1 MRAFHGVVEQAGA
14 GGALSM
20 DMTATVD
27 IVIVNW
33 NSGALLRQCLASIPS
48 ALQDGAISAR
58 VVVVDNAS
66 QDGSCDDLTLPG
78 HVLAVVRNSFN
89 AGFAAACNQGARQT
103 RGEYILFLNPD
114 TRLLPGSLAI
124 PLQFMQQAEN
134 ARIGICGVQ
143 LFDGQGRLA
152 RSCARFPS
160 LGNIL
165 AKMLGLS
172 FIFPRAGMTMR
183 EWDHLE
189 SRQVDQVMGAYFLV
203 RRSVFEAL
211 GGFDQ
216 RFLVYF
222 EDVDFALRA
231 RRAGWFSHYL
241 ASVGIHHAGG
251 GTTSNVKARRLF
263 YFLRSRILYAGKHFS
278 LPGAVA
284 HLLLTLM
291 LEPLARLLFALGRGR
306 LADAGDVFKA
316 AFLLWRDLPGMAAGL
331 RRGVR

>member
-1 MRAFHGVVEQAGA
+1 MRSFHGVVEQAGT
-14 GGALSM
+14 GSALRM
-20 DMTATVD
+20 DMIATVD

-33 NSGALLRQCLASIPS
+33 NSGSLLRQCLASITS
-48 ALQDGAISAR
+48 ALEDGAIAAR

-66 QDGSCDDLTLPG
+66 RDGSCDDLSLPG
-78 HVLAVVRNSFN
+78 HALEVIRNLSN

-103 RGEYILFLNPD
+103 VGEYVLFLNPD
-114 TRLLPGSLAI
+114 TRLLPGALAI

-143 LFDGQGRLA
+143 LFDDQGRLA

-165 AKMLGLS
+165 AKMLGLTG
-172 FIFPRAGMTMR
+172 IFPRAGMTMR

-189 SRQVDQVMGAYFLV
+189 SRRVDQVMGAYFLV

-231 RRAGWFSHYL
+231 RQAGWGSHYL
-241 ASVGIHHAGG
+241 VSARIYHTGG
-251 GTTSNVKARRLF
+251 GTTRNIKARRLF

-278 LPGAVA
+278 LPGAVTHMA
-284 HLLLTLM
+284 LTLV
-291 LEPLARLLFALGRGR
+291 LEPLARLVFALGRGR
-306 LADAGDVFKA
+306 LADAGDVFQA
-316 AFLLWRDLPGMAAGL
+316 TFLLWRDLPGMVAGL

>member
-1 MRAFHGVVEQAGA
+1 MEQAGP
-14 GGALSM
+14 GRALTM
-20 DMTATVD
+20 HMAAAVD

-33 NSGALLRQCLASIPS
+33 NSGTLLRQCLASIPG
-48 ALQDGAISAR
+48 ALDDGTITAH

-66 QDGSCDDLTLPG
+66 QDGSCDNLSETGYTLE
-78 HVLAVVRNSFN
+78 VVRNLHN

-103 RGEYILFLNPD
+103 AGEYILFLNPD
-114 TRLLPGSLAI
+114 TRLLPGSLSI

-134 ARIGICGVQ
+134 DRIGICGVQ
-143 LFDGQGRLA
+143 LLDNQGRLA

-172 FIFPRAGMTMR
+172 RIFPRAGMTMR

-189 SRQVDQVMGAYFLV
+189 NRRVDQVMGAYFLV

-211 GGFDQ
+211 GGFDE

-231 RRAGWFSHYL
+231 SQAGWSSYYL
-241 ASVGIHHAGG
+241 ANASIHHLGG
-251 GTTSNVKARRLF
+251 GATRNIKGRRLF
-263 YFLRSRILYAGKHFS
+263 YFLRSRIVYAGKHFS
-278 LPGAVA
+278 PPAAVA
-284 HLLLTLM
+284 HMALTLT
-291 LEPLARLLFALGRGR
+291 LELLARLLFALGRGKM
-306 LADAGDVFKA
+306 ADAGDVAQA
-316 AFLLWRDLPGMAAGL
+316 AFLLWRDFPGMAAGL
-331 RRGVR
+331 WRGVR

>member
-1 MRAFHGVVEQAGA
+1 MAMSPA
-14 GGALSM
+14 
-20 DMTATVD
+20 VD

-33 NSGALLRQCLASIPS
+33 NSGTLLRQCLASIPG
-48 ALQDGAISAR
+48 ALDDGAARTR

-66 QDGSCDDLTLPG
+66 RDGSCDDLSLPG
-78 HVLAVVRNSFN
+78 HALEVVRNSYN
-89 AGFAAACNQGARQT
+89 AGFAAACNQGARLT
-103 RGEYILFLNPD
+103 AGEYVLFLNPD
-114 TRLLPGSLAI
+114 TRLLPNSLAI

-143 LFDGQGRLA
+143 LFDDQGRLA

-165 AKMLGLS
+165 AKMLGLT
-172 FIFPRAGMTMR
+172 FLFPHAGMTMR
-183 EWDHLE
+183 EWDHRE
-189 SRQVDQVMGAYFLV
+189 SRRVDQVMGAFFLV

-211 GGFDQ
+211 GGFDPS
-216 RFLVYF
+216 FLVYF

-231 RRAGWFSHYL
+231 YQAGWFSHYL
-241 ASVGIHHAGG
+241 ASARIHHAGG
-251 GTTSNVKARRLF
+251 GTTRNIKARRLF

-284 HLLLTLM
+284 HMALTLT

-306 LADAGDVFKA
+306 LADTGDVLQA
-316 AFLLWRDLPGMAAGL
+316 ASLLWRDLPGMLAGL
-331 RRGVR
+331 RRGVQ